1 VKIKWLKLH
10 RYIEDSFKCGLADL
24 TEFEC
29 LNDEFDGY
37 QYRSY
42 VLKDVFDEGG
52 HDLTTVILGI
62 YDIESEFE
70 YEPFIFQ
77 IPSTLINR
85 LHCFVNR
92 EYS

>member
-1 VKIKWLKLH
+1 MKIKWLKLH
-10 RYIEDSFKCGLADL
+10 RYIEDNIKGGLADL

-29 LNDEFDGY
+29 FNDEFNGF

-42 VLKDVFDEGG
+42 VLKDVFDEGEP
-52 HDLTTVILGI
+52 DLITVILGI

-70 YEPFIFQ
+70 YEPSIFQ
-77 IPSTLINR
+77 IPSTIINR

-92 EYS
+92 GYT